1 MRVALVALV
10 LSCGFTLRAAW
21 ELANPDATPSNVDF
35 ELVQS
40 QADLNCADFG
50 SQAEAQAEFDKDTSD
65 PNGLDA
71 DNDGI
76 ACESLNGGS
85 TGGGSGGGGGSS
97 ADLDCSDFASQAEA
111 QAEFDSDTTD
121 PNGLDADG
129 DGEACEELGGGS
141 ESAPGNATADKDQYN
156 NDLMEAGGPASGPVP
171 MMPGGACPV
180 EYPVEL
186 DGACYP

>member
-10 LSCGFTLRAAW
+10 LACGFTLRAAW
-21 ELANPDATPSNVDF
+21 ELANPDATPSTVGF

-40 QADLNCADFG
+40 QGDLNCADFG

-65 PNGLDA
+65 PNNLDA

-76 ACESLNGGS
+76 ACESLD
-85 TGGGSGGGGGSS
+85 GGSGGGEGSG
-97 ADLDCSDFASQAEA
+97 ADLDCADFASQAEA
-111 QAEFDSDTTD
+111 QAEFDKDTSD

-141 ESAPGNATADKDQYN
+141 EDVAGNDTAGKDQYN
-156 NDLMEAGGPASGPVP
+156 DDLMEAGGPASGPVP
-171 MMPGGACPV
+171 TMPGGGCPA
-180 EYPVEL
+180 EYPVKV
-186 DGACYP
+186 DGSCYP

>member
-1 MRVALVALV
+1 VIRDSYIMRVALVALV

-40 QADLNCADFG
+40 QADLNCADF
-50 SQAEAQAEFDKDTSD
+50 
-65 PNGLDA
+65 
-71 DNDGI
+71 
-76 ACESLNGGS
+76 
-85 TGGGSGGGGGSS
+85 
-97 ADLDCSDFASQAEA
+97 ASQAEA

-141 ESAPGNATADKDQYN
+141 EAAPGNDTADEDQYN

-171 MMPGGACPV
+171 MMPGGGCPV
-180 EYPVEL
+180 EYPVKL